1 MEHTNTNNEYTNNEL
16 INSLN
21 EEYEKKN
28 TVKKNKKNSIDVTPT
43 RKKNRN
49 YKRW

>member
-1 MEHTNTNNEYTNNEL
+1 MEHTNTNNEL